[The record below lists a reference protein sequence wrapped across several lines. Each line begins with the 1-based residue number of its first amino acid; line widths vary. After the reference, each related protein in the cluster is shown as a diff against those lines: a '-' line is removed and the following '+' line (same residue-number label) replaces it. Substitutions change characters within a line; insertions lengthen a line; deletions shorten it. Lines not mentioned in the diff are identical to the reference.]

1 MSGGGETGSAA
12 PTGQGAV
19 GTSLALSSGRGR
31 WVVAATVLG
40 SGIAMLDS
48 TVVGIALPSI
58 GRTFHGGVDTLQW
71 VVTGYALTLAAF
83 LLLGGSLGDR
93 YGRKRIFSIGVVWF
107 AAASALCGIAP
118 TAGLL
123 IAARVVQGVG
133 GALLAPASLAILQAS
148 FRPDDRAR
156 AIGAWSGL
164 SGVAAAAGPL
174 VGGYLIAVGSW
185 RWVFYINLPLSVAV
199 LVITAR
205 HVPESRDP
213 TASGRVDMVGAALG
227 VVFLAGLTY
236 GLIEAPARGWS
247 SPAVVACLV
256 VAVLAA
262 PAFLVVEHR
271 RAHPML
277 PLKLFRSRQF
287 SGANGVT
294 FAVYA
299 ALGGALFLLPVEL
312 QIVKGYSPLE
322 SGIALL
328 PLTLVML
335 TLSARSGAFSA
346 RIGPRLQM
354 TVGPL
359 VVGAGLAL
367 LTRATN
373 PGSYWTQVFPA
384 VLIFAVGLAITVGA
398 ATATAMGAAPPEH
411 SGVASAVNNVV
422 ARAASLL
429 AVAVLPLLAGLTGAA
444 ALRSATLAAGF
455 RTAMLISGLVSAAGG
470 VLAALTI
477 RNPARTPSTARAA
490 RRARAHLE
498 LRCQRP
504 ARQSFLGGHHRTAAL
519 TPTCARRHR
528 RPR

>member
-1 MSGGGETGSAA
+1 MSARGGAGDAA
-12 PTGQGAV
+12 PTGAA
-19 GTSLALSSGRGR
+19 SEPLSLSSGRGR

-40 SGIAMLDS
+40 SGIAMLDA

-58 GRTFHGGVDTLQW
+58 GRDFHGGVGTLQW
-71 VVTGYALTLAAF
+71 VVTGYTLTLAAF
-83 LLLGGSLGDR
+83 LLLGGALGDH
-93 YGRKRIFSIGVVWF
+93 YGRRRVFAIGVAWF
-107 AAASALCGIAP
+107 AVASALCGIAP
-118 TAGLL
+118 TSGFL
-123 IAARVVQGVG
+123 IAARAVQGIG
-133 GALLAPASLAILQAS
+133 GALLAPGSLAILQTS
-148 FRPDDRAR
+148 FRADDRAR

-164 SGVAAAAGPL
+164 AGVASAAGPL
-174 VGGYLIAVGSW
+174 VGGYLLAIGSW
-185 RWVFYINLPLSVAV
+185 RWVFFINLPVSAAV

-213 TASGRVDMVGAALG
+213 SATGRVDIVGASLA

-236 GLIEAPARGWS
+236 GLIEAPTRGWT

-256 VAVLAA
+256 VAAVSA
-262 PAFLVVEHR
+262 PVFLVVEHR
-271 RAHPML
+271 RAKPML
-277 PLKLFRSRQF
+277 PLGLFRSRQF

-294 FAVYA
+294 FAVYG

-322 SGIALL
+322 AGISLL

-335 TLSARSGAFSA
+335 AFSARSGALSA

-359 VVGAGLAL
+359 IVGAGLFL
-367 LTRATN
+367 LVRATN

-384 VLIFAVGLAITVGA
+384 VLVFAIGLAITVA
-398 ATATAMGAAPPEH
+398 PLTATAMSAAPAEH

-422 ARAASLL
+422 ARAAGLL

-444 ALRSATLAAGF
+444 ALESATLAAGF
-455 RTAMLISGLVSAAGG
+455 RTAMVISGLTCAAGG

-477 RNPARTPSTARAA
+477 RNPPRLRSATPAA
-490 RRARAHLE
+490 AVAAAAVEKEPAWSCGVSGPPLNPTLAATE
-498 LRCQRP
+498 ERC
-504 ARQSFLGGHHRTAAL
+504 A
-519 TPTCARRHR
+519 
-528 RPR
+528 

>member
-1 MSGGGETGSAA
+1 VSDAGRPAGTPPVASVNA
-12 PTGQGAV
+12 P
-19 GTSLALSSGRGR
+19 LALSSGRGR

-40 SGIAMLDS
+40 TGIAMLDA
-48 TVVGIALPSI
+48 TVVSIALPAI
-58 GRTFHGGVDTLQW
+58 GRDFHGGVGTLQW

-83 LLLGGSLGDR
+83 LLLGGALGDR
-93 YGRKRIFSIGVVWF
+93 YGRRRIFVIGVVWF
-107 AAASALCGIAP
+107 AAASALCGLAP

-123 IAARVVQGVG
+123 IAARVVQGIG

-164 SGVAAAAGPL
+164 GGVASAAGPL
-174 VGGYLIAVGSW
+174 IGGYLLSIGSW
-185 RWVFYINLPLSVAV
+185 RGVFFINLPVAV
-199 LVITAR
+199 VVLVVTVR

-213 TASGRVDMVGAALG
+213 TSTGRVDVVGATLA

-236 GLIEAPARGWS
+236 GLIEAPTRGWS
-247 SPAVVACLV
+247 SPAVLGCLV
-256 VAVLAA
+256 VAAVAA
-262 PAFLVVEHR
+262 PVFFVVEHR
-271 RAHPML
+271 RAQPML
-277 PLKLFRSRQF
+277 PLQLFRSRQF
-287 SGANGVT
+287 SGANAVT

-312 QIVKGYSPLE
+312 QIVKGYSPLQA
-322 SGIALL
+322 GLALL

-335 TLSARSGAFSA
+335 TLSARSGALSA

-359 VVGAGLAL
+359 IVGAGLAL

-384 VLIFAVGLAITVGA
+384 VLVFAFGLATTVA
-398 ATATAMGAAPPEH
+398 PLTSTALGAAPPEH

-422 ARAASLL
+422 ARAGGLL

-444 ALRSATLAAGF
+444 ALHGATLASGF
-455 RTAMLISGLVSAAGG
+455 RTAMLISGGISAAGG
-470 VLAALTI
+470 ILAALTI
-477 RNPARTPSTARAA
+477 RNPDRKPSAAPALPEKPAWYCGVSGPPLKPTLATTA
-490 RRARAHLE
+490 
-498 LRCQRP
+498 
-504 ARQSFLGGHHRTAAL
+504 TAA
-519 TPTCARRHR
+519 ASSD
-528 RPR
+528 

>member
-1 MSGGGETGSAA
+1 M
-12 PTGQGAV
+12 
-19 GTSLALSSGRGR
+19 
-31 WVVAATVLG
+31 VLG

-58 GRTFHGGVDTLQW
+58 GRAFHGGVDTLQW

-93 YGRKRIFSIGVVWF
+93 YGRKRIFTIGVVWF

-148 FRPDDRAR
+148 FRPDDRAK

-164 SGVAAAAGPL
+164 SGVASAAGPL
-174 VGGYLIAVGSW
+174 IGGYLIAVGSW

-213 TASGRVDMVGAALG
+213 TSTGRVDMVGAALG

-236 GLIEAPARGWS
+236 GLIEAPTRGWS
-247 SPAVVACLV
+247 SPAVVACFVL
-256 VAVLAA
+256 AILAA
-262 PAFLVVEHR
+262 PAFLIVEHR

-277 PLKLFRSRQF
+277 PLGLFRSRQF

-367 LTRATN
+367 LTLATN

-384 VLIFAVGLAITVGA
+384 VLLFALGLAITVA
-398 ATATAMGAAPPEH
+398 PLTATAMGAAPPEH

-422 ARAASLL
+422 ARAAGLL

-444 ALRSATLAAGF
+444 ALHSATLATGF

-470 VLAALTI
+470 LLAALTI
-477 RNPARTPSTARAA
+477 RNPARTPATVRAA
-490 RRARAHLE
+490 ATQEPTWHCGVSGPPVNPSL
-498 LRCQRP
+498 
-504 ARQSFLGGHHRTAAL
+504 AA
-519 TPTCARRHR
+519 TIERRH
-528 RPR
+528 